1 MKSSVLLPCT
11 LIKHRV
17 PWLLKNKR
25 PLLAVVRE
33 FIEPAM
39 SRSTLDRLLRRRDHS
54 RLPVLPKPDGE
65 RKPFKAYQPGYVHV
79 DVDVDVD
86 VKYLPQIQGE
96 DKRRYMSVAI
106 DRATR

>member
-1 MKSSVLLPCT
+1 
-11 LIKHRV
+11 
-17 PWLLKNKR
+17 
-25 PLLAVVRE
+25 
-33 FIEPAM
+33 M
-39 SRSTLDRLLRRRDHS
+39 SRSTLDLLLRRRDHS

-79 DVDVDVD
+79 DVDV
-86 VKYLPQIQGE
+86 KYLPQIQGE